1 MNKKKKIKMQ
11 IFKRFSVLKPFYL
24 SFRYENPFV
33 FKAEQ
38 NQVTN
43 LEEMSV
49 NRILFCFFLLLFNN
63 YSCSIAFYIWKIWKI
78 ISQILQL
85 DSKQAGRK
93 IILRMKR
100 SPNGSLIKCRM
111 LRFYIRKISLYDYRG
126 KFDSLVV

>member
-1 MNKKKKIKMQ
+1 MNLKKEIKMQ

-63 YSCSIAFYIWKIWKI
+63 YSCSIAFYI
-78 ISQILQL
+78 
-85 DSKQAGRK
+85 
-93 IILRMKR
+93 
-100 SPNGSLIKCRM
+100 
-111 LRFYIRKISLYDYRG
+111 
-126 KFDSLVV
+126 

>member
-1 MNKKKKIKMQ
+1 MNKKKAIKMQ

-111 LRFYIRKISLYDYRG
+111 LRFYIRKISPYDYSG